1 MIPKLSI
8 ATRTLLIV
16 TLTISCAMFFR
27 SIFTQ
32 PLFADSYLH
41 LAVGKHIISFQEIP
55 SHFDISYKITNKS
68 LEWISHSWLSDGIF
82 YLLIMHSIAILTP
95 IILVVLWSAAI
106 LLIWVRLR
114 NYRVPASI
122 HILVLIAIQFAS
134 QTYWRIHPYL
144 FGLILYQITG
154 IVVERAVRSDKQ
166 RYLLFLPLLSVLWAN
181 LYGGYIF
188 IFIGTIL
195 LYTITVPLSART
207 KHGKWA
213 FSMLAIMV
221 ATFASS
227 LINPYGTGI
236 YASGGAFVG
245 IVNLKRAFVMLPNL
259 LSLVNQSFLLEN
271 VSTIPYAVFALI
283 LLFQFSAIVFFIM
296 KRRFDFFRTYTLLL
310 PLLALYPLSYFFV
323 RFIPFTL
330 FGSAPLLAVTVLQFR
345 HTIRSVPYAG
355 FVLSCMLIPYFIY
368 LFFVPFK
375 TLGIRTPTEQVE
387 IIKRYSLPSN
397 VLTTAELT
405 GYVKYHLP
413 HKLNIDL
420 LDEVFDESE
429 TLNVLLQSGF
439 ISREALKSTLDSK
452 HIATVIA
459 SKENGNFSRSIQLN
473 LSDEWALLYIDANG
487 TLFVRRNKV
496 SENFLKKN
504 ELRYLSLVSSLGVDA
519 KRIPEGTA
527 ELEYMLKK
535 YPRNNLYRGQL
546 ATLYRI
552 QKRPEKALAVL
563 YEIPISQWD
572 YKLFTEMGRLQA
584 SMGNCLQAE
593 QFFQGALSDRT
604 ETNFSQAVLD
614 LAIVYAGCFGDT
626 QKARHYFERYL
637 SFTIPHTEKDRAKK
651 IAADFGIHVE

>member
-1 MIPKLSI
+1 MIPKFTI
-8 ATRTLLIV
+8 ATRTLV
-16 TLTISCAMFFR
+16 AVAFVVSCALFLRF
-27 SIFTQ
+27 IFTQ
-32 PLFADSYLH
+32 ALFADSYLH
-41 LAVGKHIISFQEIP
+41 LAVGKHIASFQAIP

-68 LEWISHSWLSDGIF
+68 LEWISHSWLSDSIF
-82 YLLIMHSIAILTP
+82 YLFIMRSIATLAP
-95 IILVVLWSAAI
+95 ITLVVLWSAAM
-106 LLIWVRLR
+106 LLIWIQLR
-114 NYRVPASI
+114 SYRIPTTITVV
-122 HILVLIAIQFAS
+122 VLIAVQFVS
-134 QTYWRIHPYL
+134 QIYWRIHPYL
-144 FGLILYQITG
+144 FGLLLYQLMG
-154 IVVERAVRSDKQ
+154 VVVEKAVRSYKQ
-166 RYLLFLPLLSVLWAN
+166 RYLLVLPLLSTLWAN

-188 IFIGTIL
+188 IFIGSLL
-195 LYTITVPLSART
+195 LYLIAVPLAVRSKRR
-207 KHGKWA
+207 KWL
-213 FSMLAIMV
+213 LAMMV
-221 ATFASS
+221 VLFASFTSS
-227 LINPYGTGI
+227 LINPYGVGI
-236 YASGGAFVG
+236 YAAGGAFVG
-245 IVNLKRAFVMLPNL
+245 TVSLKRAFVMLPNL

-283 LLFQFSAIVFFIM
+283 LLFQFSAIIYFVM

-310 PLLALYPLSYFFV
+310 PLLALYPLSYIFV

-355 FVLSCMLIPYFIY
+355 FVLSCMLIPYFVY
-368 LFFVPFK
+368 LLFVPFK
-375 TLGIRTPTEQVE
+375 TLGIRTPTEQLE
-387 IIKRYSLPSN
+387 IIKQYSLPSN

-496 SENFLKKN
+496 SEDFLKKN
-504 ELRYLSLVSSLGVDA
+504 ELRYLSLASSLGVDA

-527 ELEYMLKK
+527 ELEYMLRK

-563 YEIPISQWD
+563 YEIPTSQWD

>member
-1 MIPKLSI
+1 MIPKFTI
-8 ATRTLLIV
+8 ATRTLLAV
-16 TLTISCAMFFR
+16 AFVVSCALFLRF
-27 SIFTQ
+27 IFTQ
-32 PLFADSYLH
+32 ALFADSYLH
-41 LAVGKHIISFQEIP
+41 LAVGKHIASFQAIP

-68 LEWISHSWLSDGIF
+68 LEWISHSWLSDSIF
-82 YLLIMHSIAILTP
+82 YLFVMRSIATLAP
-95 IILVVLWSAAI
+95 ITLVVLWSAAM
-106 LLIWVRLR
+106 LLIWIQLR
-114 NYRVPASI
+114 SYRIPATI
-122 HILVLIAIQFAS
+122 TVVVLIAVQFVS
-134 QTYWRIHPYL
+134 QIYWRIHPYL
-144 FGLILYQITG
+144 FGLLLYQLTG
-154 IVVERAVRSDKQ
+154 ILVEKAVRSYKQ
-166 RYLLFLPLLSVLWAN
+166 RYLLVLPLLSVLWAN

-188 IFIGTIL
+188 IFIGTLL
-195 LYTITVPLSART
+195 LYLIAVPLAVRSKRR
-207 KHGKWA
+207 KWLLT
-213 FSMLAIMV
+213 MMV
-221 ATFASS
+221 VIFASLTSS
-227 LINPYGTGI
+227 LINPYGVGI
-236 YASGGAFVG
+236 YAAGGAFVG
-245 IVNLKRAFVMLPNL
+245 TANLKRAFVMLPNL

-283 LLFQFSAIVFFIM
+283 LLFQFSAIIYFIM

-310 PLLALYPLSYFFV
+310 PLLALYPLSYIFV

-345 HTIRSVPYAG
+345 HSIRSVPYAG
-355 FVLSCMLIPYFIY
+355 FVLSCMLIPYFVY

-375 TLGIRTPTEQVE
+375 TLGIRTPTEQLE
-387 IIKRYSLPSN
+387 IIKQYSLPSN

-496 SENFLKKN
+496 SEDFLKIN

-519 KRIPEGTA
+519 ERIPEGTA
-527 ELEYMLKK
+527 ELEYMLRK

>member
-1 MIPKLSI
+1 MIPKLTI
-8 ATRTLLIV
+8 ATRTLLAV
-16 TLTISCAMFFR
+16 AFVVSCALFLRF
-27 SIFTQ
+27 IFTQ
-32 PLFADSYLH
+32 ALFADSYLH
-41 LAVGKHIISFQEIP
+41 LAVGKHIASFQAIP

-68 LEWISHSWLSDGIF
+68 LEWISHSWLSDSIF
-82 YLLIMHSIAILTP
+82 YLFLMRSIATLAP
-95 IILVVLWSAAI
+95 ITLVVLWSAAM
-106 LLIWVRLR
+106 LLIWIQLR
-114 NYRVPASI
+114 SYRIPATI
-122 HILVLIAIQFAS
+122 TVVVLIAVQFVS
-134 QTYWRIHPYL
+134 QIYWRIHPYL
-144 FGLILYQITG
+144 FGLLLYQLTG
-154 IVVERAVRSDKQ
+154 ILVEKAVRSYKQ
-166 RYLLFLPLLSVLWAN
+166 RYLLVLPLLSVLWAN

-188 IFIGTIL
+188 IFIGTLL
-195 LYTITVPLSART
+195 LYLIAVPLAVRSKRR
-207 KHGKWA
+207 KWLLT
-213 FSMLAIMV
+213 MIV
-221 ATFASS
+221 VIFASLTSS
-227 LINPYGTGI
+227 LINPYGVGI
-236 YASGGAFVG
+236 YAAGGAFVG
-245 IVNLKRAFVMLPNL
+245 TVNLKRAFVMLPNL

-283 LLFQFSAIVFFIM
+283 LLFQFSAIIYFIM

-310 PLLALYPLSYFFV
+310 PLLALYPLSYIFV

-355 FVLSCMLIPYFIY
+355 FVLSCMLIPYFVY

-375 TLGIRTPTEQVE
+375 TLGIRTPTEQLE
-387 IIKRYSLPSN
+387 IIKQYSLPSN

-496 SENFLKKN
+496 SEDFLKKN

-519 KRIPEGTA
+519 ERIPEGTA
-527 ELEYMLKK
+527 ELEYMLRK